1 MQLGFS
7 KEYEDLR
14 REYEDLRNVHNCD
27 AEHCNIWH
35 RPEMRAHEKTHICQK
50 PLDILQRLIRVSSKE
65 GGTVLDCFMG
75 SGSTGIACIRE
86 GRDFIGIERD
96 EKYFDAARQWIESEA
111 AQVRI

>member
-1 MQLGFS
+1 
-7 KEYEDLR
+7 
-14 REYEDLRNVHNCD
+14 
-27 AEHCNIWH
+27 
-35 RPEMRAHEKTHICQK
+35 
-50 PLDILQRLIRVSSKE
+50 
-65 GGTVLDCFMG
+65 MG